1 MQVLNY
7 FTDHFIMS
15 QSYLKFFILWVLLG
29 VGNFVCAQNKE
40 DLSSLQK
47 IVIPEPK
54 LAIVNITGISNM
66 PTDKEY
72 EQEAWFDYSDENFTF
87 KKRILIKAQGATSL
101 AFPKKSFAVTFC
113 DEDWSGDKTV
123 DLRIGNWVKQDA
135 FHFKASWIDTFRG
148 GLAVAT
154 AYKLYEDMVQDEPRF
169 AERAGLIDFNSK
181 ALCHPDCFPCVVYLN
196 NEFQGIFAWQLKKHR
211 KNFDLDKN
219 NQRQVLF
226 GLTEN
231 CFFFNSDT
239 IQWKAI
245 ELKNPKVLDI
255 ESEEVLQQLVDY
267 GAELKVIIQHQ
278 DSALIRNEINKR
290 FDVLSIIDFIIH
302 GLITANNDGFVKNV
316 HFFTHDGVKWF
327 ITPYDL
333 DGTFG
338 NNWLNQYQFPADWS
352 YLHSTY
358 DMKEYL
364 RCEPYTWIMNYFF
377 QELTDRYITM
387 RYTGVLSEQ
396 NIVSHLIDWN
406 ERVGEYYVQ
415 EHEKWSD
422 APSHSEYIINTPWEN
437 VDDWTDF
444 YNVAEYSDTVTYEK
458 DDLSSYGFRV
468 WKAKAETK
476 GVRPY
481 CQCGYTDTIERVASW
496 LNRRLYLLDDYFGY
510 DPMQM
515 SFPQKLD
522 FENKSMLNGKL
533 IKNGTVYIRK
543 NGKLYNISGI
553 VVRDS
558 F

>member
-1 MQVLNY
+1 M
-7 FTDHFIMS
+7 
-15 QSYLKFFILWVLLG
+15 
-29 VGNFVCAQNKE
+29 
-40 DLSSLQK
+40 SSLQT

-113 DEDWSGDKTV
+113 DEDWSGEKTV
-123 DLRIGNWVKQDA
+123 DFKIGNWVKQDA

-154 AYKLYEDMVQDEPRF
+154 AYKLYEDMVKDEPRF

-302 GLITANNDGFVKNV
+302 GLITANCDGFIKNV
-316 HFFTHDGVKWF
+316 HFFTYDGVKWF

-444 YNVAEYSDTVTYEK
+444 YNVVEYSDTVTYEK

>member
-7 FTDHFIMS
+7 FTDHSIML

-267 GAELKVIIQHQ
+267 GAELRDIIQHQ
-278 DSALIRNEINKR
+278 DSASIRIEINKR
-290 FDVLSIIDFIIH
+290 FDVKSIIDFIIH
-302 GLITANNDGFVKNV
+302 GLITANCDGFIKNV
-316 HFFTHDGVKWF
+316 HFFTYDGVKWF

-468 WKAKAETK
+468 WKVKAETK

-481 CQCGYTDTIERVASW
+481 SQCGYTDTIERVASW

>member
-29 VGNFVCAQNKE
+29 GDFVCAQNKK
-40 DLSSLQK
+40 DLSSLQT

-169 AERAGLIDFNSK
+169 PERAGLIDFNSK

-226 GLTEN
+226 GLTQG
-231 CFFFNSDT
+231 CFFFQNDS
-239 IQWKAI
+239 IQWNAI
-245 ELKNPKVLDI
+245 EIKNPKVTDL

-267 GAELKVIIQHQ
+267 GAELRDIIQHQ
-278 DSALIRNEINKR
+278 DSASIRIEINKR
-290 FDVLSIIDFIIH
+290 FDVKSIIDFIIH
-302 GLITANNDGFVKNV
+302 GLITANCDGFIKNV
-316 HFFTHDGVKWF
+316 HFFTYDGVKWF

>member
-7 FTDHFIMS
+7 FTDHFIML

-29 VGNFVCAQNKE
+29 GDFVCAQNKK
-40 DLSSLQK
+40 DLSSLQT

-113 DEDWSGDKTV
+113 DEDWSGEKTV

-169 AERAGLIDFNSK
+169 PERAGLIDFNSK

-290 FDVLSIIDFIIH
+290 FDVSSIIDFIIH

-316 HFFTHDGVKWF
+316 HFFTYDGVKWF

-352 YLHSTY
+352 YLYSTY

-444 YNVAEYSDTVTYEK
+444 FNVAEYSDTVTYEK

>member
-1 MQVLNY
+1 
-7 FTDHFIMS
+7 
-15 QSYLKFFILWVLLG
+15 
-29 VGNFVCAQNKE
+29 
-40 DLSSLQK
+40 
-47 IVIPEPK
+47 
-54 LAIVNITGISNM
+54 M

-113 DEDWSGDKTV
+113 DEDWSGEKTV
-123 DLRIGNWVKQDA
+123 DLMIGNWVKQDA

-226 GLTEN
+226 GLTQA
-231 CFFFNSDT
+231 CYFFKNDS
-239 IQWKAI
+239 IQWNAI
-245 ELKNPKVLDI
+245 EIKNPKVTDL

-267 GAELKVIIQHQ
+267 GAELRDIIQHQ
-278 DSALIRNEINKR
+278 DSASIRIEINKR
-290 FDVLSIIDFIIH
+290 FDVKSIIDFIIH
-302 GLITANNDGFVKNV
+302 GLITANWDGFIKNV
-316 HFFTHDGVKWF
+316 HFFTYDGVKWF

-352 YLHSTY
+352 YLYSTY

-364 RCEPYTWIMNYFF
+364 WNEPYTWIKNYFF

-444 YNVAEYSDTVTYEK
+444 FNVAEYSDTVTYEK
-458 DDLSSYGFRV
+458 DDLCSYGFRV

-481 CQCGYTDTIERVASW
+481 SQYGYTDTIERVASW

-510 DPMQM
+510 DPMQTG
-515 SFPQKLD
+515 FPKKMD
-522 FENKSMLNGKL
+522 FE
-533 IKNGTVYIRK
+533 KN
-543 NGKLYNISGI
+543 LC
-553 VVRDS
+553 
-558 F
+558 

>member
-7 FTDHFIMS
+7 FTDHFIML

-29 VGNFVCAQNKE
+29 GGFVCAQNKK
-40 DLSSLQK
+40 DLSSLQT

-113 DEDWSGDKTV
+113 DEDWSGEKTV
-123 DLRIGNWVKQDA
+123 DFKIGNWVKQDA

-169 AERAGLIDFNSK
+169 PERAGLIDFNSK

-316 HFFTHDGVKWF
+316 HFFTYDGVKWF

-444 YNVAEYSDTVTYEK
+444 YNVVEYSDTVTYEK